1 MDIVTANIQNLIE
14 LWSLGGQRAGQLQ
27 EFDHYSISQVPGSE
41 WPNKLWFK
49 QMPESKAFQNVIAL
63 NDLTG
68 ITIPVWPG
76 MPDIEEMLIQTGLQL
91 KNELTGMSISLQDFG
106 QKASNVLVNEVKNRT
121 SAEEWSQLFHASF
134 EYRINPETVVL
145 TMDSITYLIATIQ
158 GKPVGTAMLFMDNPD
173 VIGIHSMGIIP
184 EQRRK
189 GYAEGLLHQVLNRGQ
204 RSGATYGVLQ
214 ASAMGK
220 ALYQKTG
227 FKEDFI
233 LRNYV
238 NQNLELK

>member
-1 MDIVTANIQNLIE
+1 MDLVTANIQNLIG
-14 LWSLGGQRAGQLQ
+14 LWSLGGKRAGQLK
-27 EFDHYSISQVPGSE
+27 EFDHYSISQVAGSE

-49 QMPESKAFQNVIAL
+49 QVPESKTFENVL
-63 NDLTG
+63 TLYDLTG

-76 MPDIEEMLIQTGLQL
+76 MPGIEEILIQTGMQL
-91 KNELTGMSISLQDFG
+91 KNELTGMSITLQEFS
-106 QKASNVLVNEVKNRT
+106 QNTTNIQISKVNNRAS
-121 SAEEWSQLFHASF
+121 AAEWSQLFQAAF
-134 EYRINPETVVL
+134 DYRIDTETVVL
-145 TMDSITYLIATIQ
+145 TMESITYLIATIQ
-158 GKPVGTAMLFMDNPD
+158 GKPVGTAVLFKDNPD

-184 EQRRK
+184 EHRRK
-189 GYAEGLLHQVLNRGQ
+189 GYAEGLLHQVLNRGR
-204 RSGATYGVLQ
+204 RSGAKYGVLQ

-220 ALYQKTG
+220 TLYQKTG

>member
-1 MDIVTANIQNLIE
+1 MDLITANIHNLIS
-14 LWSLGGQRAGQLQ
+14 LWSLGGQRAGQLH

-49 QMPESKAFQNVIAL
+49 QVPESKTFENVL
-63 NDLTG
+63 TLYDLTG

-76 MPDIEEMLIQTGLQL
+76 MPGIEEILIQTGMQL
-91 KNELTGMSISLQDFG
+91 KNELTGMSISLQEFS
-106 QKASNVLVNEVKNRT
+106 QKATNVQVNEVNNRAL
-121 SAEEWSQLFHASF
+121 AEEWSQLFYAAF
-134 EYRINPETVVL
+134 EYRINSETVVF
-145 TMDSITYLIATIQ
+145 TMESVTYLIASIR
-158 GKPVGTAMLFMDNPD
+158 GESVGTAVLFKDNSD

-184 EQRRK
+184 EHRRK
-189 GYAEGLLHQVLNRGQ
+189 GYAEGLLYQVLNRGR
-204 RSGATYGVLQ
+204 RSGAKYGVLQ